1 MQCNAMQ
8 WNVMYVYVY
17 VYLYICV
24 CVQSPDS
31 LHDICMWSLDSF
43 DGIHTLKGAVPL
55 LAWQAKSAGGN
66 GFTGASGFF
75 GWDFYTR
82 DGSTGLTRFHRLPNA
97 CSLFATCGT
106 LVFCCCGFH
115 ALCQIKC
122 IKDQKVPKWYRHI
135 FKSLH
140 VLHFCRFL
148 LVD

>member
-1 MQCNAMQ
+1 MKCN
-8 WNVMYVYVY
+8 VCIRVCI
-17 VYLYICV
+17 LTYICV
-24 CVQSPDS
+24 CVQSLDS

-66 GFTGASGFF
+66 GFIGASGFF

-106 LVFCCCGFH
+106 LVFCCLRFSCTMPDQVH
-115 ALCQIKC
+115 QRSKSTKMIPAYLQISAC
-122 IKDQKVPKWYRHI
+122 A
-135 FKSLH
+135 S
-140 VLHFCRFL
+140 FL
-148 LVD
+148 PFSAR